1 MISAQELTKVEAAVE
16 TESILIEKDNPTRKV
31 KIGKGLD
38 TVFKEELIQL
48 LRDYADVFAWT
59 PDDMPGLD
67 ESLAIHSLDVD
78 PKKKPVK
85 QKRRNFAPER
95 QKAIDEEVG
104 KLMKADII
112 CEIKYP
118 EWLANA

>member
-1 MISAQELTKVEAAVE
+1 
-16 TESILIEKDNPTRKV
+16 
-31 KIGKGLD
+31 
-38 TVFKEELIQL
+38 
-48 LRDYADVFAWT
+48 
-59 PDDMPGLD
+59 MPGLD
-67 ESLAIHSLDVD
+67 ESLAMHSLDVD

-118 EWLANA
+118 EWLANIDQLIDATSGHLMLSFMDAFSGYNQVKMNPVDIAKIAFITLEQSMPTN